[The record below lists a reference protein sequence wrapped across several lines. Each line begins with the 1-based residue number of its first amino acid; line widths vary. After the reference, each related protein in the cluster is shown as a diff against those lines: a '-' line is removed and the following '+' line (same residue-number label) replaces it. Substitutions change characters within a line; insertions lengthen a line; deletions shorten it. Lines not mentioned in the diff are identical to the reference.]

1 MAASFFTEDDR
12 LGAVSGAAHGCE
24 PFTEDDLLAAVSGA
38 ADSYERGQEKE
49 EGREEIARS
58 RGIAVGSPS
67 EVESQ
72 PILARYTL
80 SFRNDFAYL
89 VTETI
94 LRAKG

>member
-49 EGREEIARS
+49 EGRE
-58 RGIAVGSPS
+58 RGCA
-67 EVESQ
+67 
-72 PILARYTL
+72 L
-80 SFRNDFAYL
+80 SWYSGW
-89 VTETI
+89 
-94 LRAKG
+94 LRIRA